1 MEVSA
6 HAILYWIIWRTARRI
21 SEWCGWKKRRV
32 RKDSVM
38 LVFEHAVETDLEE
51 LMADGL
57 DQERFAGLI
66 KVT

>member
-1 MEVSA
+1 
-6 HAILYWIIWRTARRI
+6 
-21 SEWCGWKKRRV
+21 
-32 RKDSVM
+32 M